1 MTDQPDNAITPRGTL
16 IAFALVVL
24 AISAGAV
31 LIFISQPE
39 PVQITINPPQPTA
52 TPNPTEPPAPIMVY
66 VTGAVASPLQTVR
79 LPVGSRVQE
88 ALDAAGGLLDTA
100 DQTRINPAQ
109 LLRDG
114 DQIHVPA
121 INEEVILATPSG
133 GGIVAVN
140 YATLEELMTLP
151 GVGPALAQRIIDYRA
166 ENGPFADLEALDAV
180 SGIGPALLEGIAELV
195 AFD

>member
-1 MTDQPDNAITPRGTL
+1 MTDQPDNNITARGTI
-16 IAFALVVL
+16 IAFVLVIFAL
-24 AISAGAV
+24 IAGAV
-31 LIFISQPE
+31 LIFISQPQ
-39 PVQITINPPQPTA
+39 PVQITINPPVPTV

-66 VTGAVASPLQTVR
+66 VTGAVANPMQTIR
-79 LPVGSRVQE
+79 LPAGSRVQE
-88 ALDAAGGLLDTA
+88 ALDAAGGLLDSA
-100 DQTRINPAQ
+100 DLNRVNPAQ

-121 INEEVILATPSG
+121 VDEEVILATPAG

-140 YATLEELMTLP
+140 YATLDELMTLP
-151 GVGPALAQRIIDYRA
+151 GVGPALAQRIIDYRD

-195 AFD
+195 VFD